1 MFVNSNVY
9 EGMPARLYRSPCEIR
24 RDMTRISK
32 QIKEADEM
40 LSIRNILVEML
51 TECSGSEPSRWITEL
66 EEIVKDARD
75 SLDNLQRLKG
85 AIDDLSEELEESLCA
100 IGTGV

>member
-1 MFVNSNVY
+1 MFVNANVY

-40 LSIRNILVEML
+40 LSVRNILVEL
-51 TECSGSEPSRWITEL
+51 LSEWSDGDGAKWIPEL
-66 EEIVKDARD
+66 EEIVRDARA
-75 SLDNLQRLKG
+75 SLDNLRRLEG
-85 AIDDLSEELEESLCA
+85 AIDDLSCELEESLCMMRA
-100 IGTGV
+100 

>member
-1 MFVNSNVY
+1 MFVSANVY

-40 LSIRNILVEML
+40 LSVRNILVEMIS
-51 TECSGSEPSRWITEL
+51 ECSEGEPSKWLPEL
-66 EEIVKDARD
+66 EEIVAEARL
-75 SLDNLQRLKG
+75 SLENLNRLSG
-85 AIDDLSEELEESLCA
+85 ALDCLSTELSETLCA
-100 IGTGV
+100 VGRI

>member
-1 MFVNSNVY
+1 MLVTSSAY

-40 LSIRNILVEML
+40 LSVRNILVEML
-51 TECSGSEPSRWITEL
+51 SECAKGDPEKWIPEL
-66 EEIVKDARD
+66 EELVADARASLD
-75 SLDNLQRLKG
+75 SLTRLKS
-85 AIDDLSEELEESLCA
+85 ALTDLSSELEESACVVGR
-100 IGTGV
+100 I

>member
-1 MFVNSNVY
+1 MFVSANVY

-40 LSIRNILVEML
+40 LSVRNILMEMIS
-51 TECSGSEPSRWITEL
+51 ECASGEPAKWLPEL
-66 EEIVKDARD
+66 EEIVAEAR
-75 SLDNLQRLKG
+75 
-85 AIDDLSEELEESLCA
+85 ESLENLNRLNNALDALSSELAEALCA
-100 IGTGV
+100 VERV

>member
-1 MFVNSNVY
+1 MFVNANVY

-51 TECSGSEPSRWITEL
+51 AECSRGEPSKWIPEL
-66 EEIVKDARD
+66 EEIVRDARA
-75 SLDNLQRLKG
+75 SLNDLKRLEG
-85 AIDDLSEELEESLCA
+85 AIEDLSCELEESLCA
-100 IGTGV
+100 IGSM

>member
-1 MFVNSNVY
+1 MLVHSSVN

-40 LSIRNILVEML
+40 LSVRNILVEL
-51 TECSGSEPSRWITEL
+51 LSEWSDGDGAKWIPEL
-66 EEIVKDARD
+66 EEIVRDARA
-75 SLDNLQRLKG
+75 SLDNLRRLEG
-85 AIDDLSEELEESLCA
+85 AIDDLSCELEESLCMMRA
-100 IGTGV
+100 

>member
-1 MFVNSNVY
+1 MFVGANVY

-40 LSIRNILVEML
+40 LSVRNILVEML
-51 TECSGSEPSRWITEL
+51 DECAAGDPRKWIPEL
-66 EEIVKDARD
+66 EDIIRDARA
-75 SLDNLQRLKG
+75 SLNNLKRLEN
-85 AIDDLSEELEESLCA
+85 AIEDLSCELEESLCA
-100 IGTGV
+100 VETT

>member
-1 MFVNSNVY
+1 MFVSTNVC

-40 LSIRNILVEML
+40 LSVRNILVEML
-51 TECSGSEPSRWITEL
+51 SECAGHEPEKWIPEL
-66 EEIVKDARD
+66 EELVEEARAALD
-75 SLDNLQRLKG
+75 MLNGLKSALYELSL
-85 AIDDLSEELEESLCA
+85 EFEESLCIA
-100 IGTGV
+100 GI

>member
-1 MFVNSNVY
+1 MFVSANVY

-40 LSIRNILVEML
+40 LSVRNILAEMIS
-51 TECSGSEPSRWITEL
+51 ECAEGEPSKWLPEL
-66 EEIVKDARD
+66 EEIVSEARASLENLNRLNTALD
-75 SLDNLQRLKG
+75 SLSSE
-85 AIDDLSEELEESLCA
+85 LSETLCA
-100 IGTGV
+100 VGRI

>member
-1 MFVNSNVY
+1 MFVNTNVC

-40 LSIRNILVEML
+40 LSIHNILVEMIS
-51 TECSGSEPSRWITEL
+51 ECTIGDPVKWISEL
-66 EEIVKDARD
+66 EEIVAEARS
-75 SLDNLQRLKG
+75 SLDDLKRFNS
-85 AIDDLSEELEESLCA
+85 ALDALSSELEETLCA
-100 IGTGV
+100 IGHRA